1 MSLSSLLKKIV
12 APSSLILA
20 VTLCVLSP
28 IQQAHASYIDPNTG
42 SYILQ
47 IGTAALFAAL
57 YTLKLFWK
65 NLLASVKKL
74 FTRKPIKEDE

>member
-1 MSLSSLLKKIV
+1 MSLLSLLKKI
-12 APSSLILA
+12 ATPSSLILA
-20 VTLCVLSP
+20 TILCVLSP
-28 IQQAHASYIDPNTG
+28 LQQAHASYIDPNTG

-57 YTLKLFWK
+57 YTVKIFWK
-65 NLLASVKKL
+65 NLLATVKKL